1 MGLPRMRVGVVP
13 LLVAPP
19 QRCSLPG
26 KGGALYFGSKTIGIH
41 ILRGVLGFA
50 AFSVSLATLS
60 TTIWPSLFLL
70 PAAFYLLKGC
80 PMCWMAGLIETIT
93 RSGAKH
99 GESTQLQQGA
109 CCGASEAAPSEE
121 RSGQ

>member
-1 MGLPRMRVGVVP
+1 MGLPRMRIGPCLFWWPVP
-13 LLVAPP
+13 AMLACRE
-19 QRCSLPG
+19 Q
-26 KGGALYFGSKTIGIH
+26 GGALYFGSKTIGVH

-80 PMCWMAGLIETIT
+80 PMCWIAGFVETIT
-93 RSGAKH
+93 RSGAKD
-99 GESTQLQQGA
+99 GESAQLQQDA
-109 CCGASEAAPSEE
+109 CCGAAEPGPSEE
-121 RSGQ
+121 RSRQ